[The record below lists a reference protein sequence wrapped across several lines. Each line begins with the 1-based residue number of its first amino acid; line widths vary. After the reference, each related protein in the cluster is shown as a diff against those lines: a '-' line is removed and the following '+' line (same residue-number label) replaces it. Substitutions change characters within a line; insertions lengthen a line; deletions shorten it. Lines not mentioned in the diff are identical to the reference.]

1 MANQKI
7 NNATLNGYLKGL
19 NLSKRALNVF
29 INNFESLADFLAT
42 DNKKFS
48 RLPNAGKKT
57 ILELST
63 LQLHLSQQIHE
74 KNPEILAFV
83 QPEKITSLSEQSLPS
98 LGEANFY
105 MFIEKYYLSR
115 RVKNILIN
123 NFRSIEDFCNASQEQ
138 LLKLNNS
145 GISSVREM
153 VRVQEKLKKTNIQDL
168 EKEISKK
175 LQETIKSEEPS
186 SFKELLMRSM
196 KLRSLEG
203 NKPIILKRLAGEL
216 TLQEA
221 ANQWTPAVTRERIR
235 QIERKILSKLSAHKD
250 RIVDEI
256 NSCKANS
263 TKVMYLWELGIQ
275 NSFFEGLNEY
285 ISTRKSTLL
294 RKILSDDKCKFELDD
309 IVSHL

>member
-105 MFIEKYYLSR
+105 MFIEKYF
-115 RVKNILIN
+115 K
-123 NFRSIEDFCNASQEQ
+123 Q
-138 LLKLNNS
+138 K
-145 GISSVREM
+145 
-153 VRVQEKLKKTNIQDL
+153 
-168 EKEISKK
+168 SKK
-175 LQETIKSEEPS
+175 YI
-186 SFKELLMRSM
+186 
-196 KLRSLEG
+196 
-203 NKPIILKRLAGEL
+203 NK
-216 TLQEA
+216 
-221 ANQWTPAVTRERIR
+221 
-235 QIERKILSKLSAHKD
+235 
-250 RIVDEI
+250 
-256 NSCKANS
+256 
-263 TKVMYLWELGIQ
+263 
-275 NSFFEGLNEY
+275 
-285 ISTRKSTLL
+285 
-294 RKILSDDKCKFELDD
+294 
-309 IVSHL
+309 